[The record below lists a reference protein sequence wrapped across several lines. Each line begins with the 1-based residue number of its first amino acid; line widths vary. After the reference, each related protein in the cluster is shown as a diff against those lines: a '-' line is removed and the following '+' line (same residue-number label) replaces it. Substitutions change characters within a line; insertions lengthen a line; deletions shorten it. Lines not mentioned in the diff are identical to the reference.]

1 VRFVSPRPGGGE
13 AATGVYDP
21 AVGER
26 RVVVTGLGAV
36 TSLGNDLETTWR
48 GLVEGRCGIGPI
60 RVFDPSGFRTQL
72 AAEVRELPD
81 PGVSPRVRR
90 RLSRTD
96 VLGLAAAAEAIAHA
110 GLDLARENPLRIGV
124 VLGAGVSGLLDSE
137 NYFRALLA
145 HGPRAAR
152 PTLVLNQ
159 PPDQTTD
166 RIAERWSLLG
176 PRSTITTA
184 CSSSATSLGFSA
196 DLIRHGHCDAVV
208 TGGADTFARLTH
220 GGFNALRAVD
230 PEPCRPF
237 DRRRKGLTI
246 GEAAGI
252 LVFEEE
258 ERARRRGA
266 PILARFLGYGIT
278 SDAHHMTQPEPSGE
292 AGARTVRA
300 CLRAARLDPADVDYV
315 NAHGTATPQND
326 PAETA
331 SLKKALGARARE
343 IPVSSIK
350 SMLGHCLCS
359 AGAIEAVA
367 TVLTVARG
375 VVPPTIH
382 YGEPDPECDL
392 DVVPNE
398 AREAEVRVALS
409 NSFAFGGNST
419 VVAFGAFA
427 G

>member
-1 VRFVSPRPGGGE
+1 MDG
-13 AATGVYDP
+13 
-21 AVGER
+21 R

-36 TSLGNDLETTWR
+36 TSLGKDLASTWE
-48 GLVEGRCGIGPI
+48 GLAAGRSGIGPI
-60 RVFDPSGFRTQL
+60 TLFDASAFRTHL
-72 AAEVRELPD
+72 AAEIKELPGGIE
-81 PGVSPRVRR
+81 PALRR

-96 VLGLAAAAEAIAHA
+96 VIGLAAASEALADS
-110 GLDLARENPLRIGV
+110 GLDLDREDPSRIGV

-137 NYFRALLA
+137 NYFRDLLA
-145 HGPRAAR
+145 KGPRGAR
-152 PTLVLNQ
+152 PTRVLNH

-166 RIAERWSLLG
+166 RIAEGWGFRG

-184 CSSSATSLGFSA
+184 CSSSATSLGYAA
-196 DLIRHGHCDAVV
+196 DLIRHGFCDVVV

-220 GGFNALRAVD
+220 GGFNALRSVD

-246 GEAAGI
+246 GEAAGL

-258 ERARRRGA
+258 ERAKRRGA
-266 PILARFLGYGIT
+266 RLRGRFLGYGVT
-278 SDAHHMTQPEPSGE
+278 SDAHHMTQPEPTGE
-292 AGARTVRA
+292 AGARTLAA
-300 CLRAARLDPADVDYV
+300 CLAAAGLNPEDVDYV

-326 PAETA
+326 
-331 SLKKALGARARE
+331 SLGARAWE

-367 TVLTVARG
+367 TVRTIETG
-375 VVPPTIH
+375 IVPPTINWA
-382 YGEPDPECDL
+382 ERDPECDL
-392 DVVPNE
+392 DVVPNV
-398 AREAEVRVALS
+398 AREVRVRVALS

-419 VVAFGAFA
+419 VVAFGAA
-427 G
+427 